1 MLTITDL
8 IAVISLCGL
17 FIVLVTCVESMIP
30 RRKNNRPSSL
40 QNMSGYF

>member
-8 IAVISLCGL
+8 IAVFHCVRL

-30 RRKNNRPSSL
+30 RRKNNRPSS
-40 QNMSGYF
+40 